1 MPTYIYHCVVCE
13 GSFKVRHSMKETC
26 EECEWCGSAN
36 IVRVP
41 SNFSTNQ
48 TLEKKE
54 KVGDLVK
61 GFIETSKHELQQQKD
76 GLKGKK

>member
-13 GSFKVRHSMKETC
+13 GRFKVRHGMKETC

-41 SNFSTNQ
+41 SNFSTVQAHEN
-48 TLEKKE
+48 KE

-61 GFIETSKHELQQQKD
+61 NFIKDSQDDLKQQKD
-76 GLKGKK
+76 DLRKKR

>member
-13 GSFKVRHSMKETC
+13 GSFKVRHGMKEVC

-41 SNFSTNQ
+41 SNFSTVQ
-48 TLEKKE
+48 THENKE

-61 GFIETSKHELQQQKD
+61 GFIEDSRRELDQQKE
-76 GLKGKK
+76 GLKKER